1 MTKTYVLKTGKI
13 RALIEEGVEL
23 ELTFRRLSLPEKI
36 RYQPLLGRAG
46 DDLRAWGESLAPY
59 AAHEALVEQL
69 AEGEEA
75 PPAPTSPVHD
85 LDADLWAAVADAVVS
100 VVAIARLEQDGEVY
114 DVGGRERAEL
124 VAQLSASDLTVA
136 LAAAI
141 RSDDLTAREKNS

>member
-1 MTKTYVLKTGKI
+1 MTKTYVLKTGKT
-13 RALIEEGVEL
+13 RAQLEEGVEL

-46 DDLRAWGESLAPY
+46 DELRTLSESLAPY
-59 AAHEALVEQL
+59 VAYEEACAQL

-100 VVAIARLEQDGEVY
+100 VVARARVEQDGEVY
-114 DVGGRERAEL
+114 DVGVRERAEL
-124 VAQLSASDLTVA
+124 VAQLGASDLTIA
-136 LAAAI
+136 LSAAI
-141 RSDDLTAREKNS
+141 KSDDLTAREKNS